1 MTGVMLQKVAQKLTV
16 PTRGVGEW
24 SGDLE
29 TGWEEALPWVGILYV
44 RPEADR
50 REWRGQKERPSFVFV
65 FVFVFGIW
73 RFRGSGSFALA
84 SELRNRSARSHQARG
99 TLDVRL

>member
-16 PTRGVGEW
+16 PTCGVGEW
-24 SGDLE
+24 GGDLE

-50 REWRGQKERPSFVFV
+50 REWRDQEERPSLLFLFL
-65 FVFVFGIW
+65 FSFLAFGGFAAQAASPW
-73 RFRGSGSFALA
+73 PLSSGTDRRGHTRPEGP
-84 SELRNRSARSHQARG
+84 
-99 TLDVRL
+99 